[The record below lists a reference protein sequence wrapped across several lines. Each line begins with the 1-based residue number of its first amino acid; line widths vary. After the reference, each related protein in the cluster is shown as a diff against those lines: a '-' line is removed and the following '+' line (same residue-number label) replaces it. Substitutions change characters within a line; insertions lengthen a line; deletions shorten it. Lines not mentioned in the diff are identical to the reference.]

1 MKEKLLLRKTC
12 SIYAN
17 DLHFATVMFPYLTKQ
32 IKNAWLYYQ
41 SLLQNCKIS
50 EAREVCPVQCI
61 IAGAPPVGP
70 VEAFYIPM
78 KGAKHAGP

>member
-1 MKEKLLLRKTC
+1 MKNT
-12 SIYAN
+12 
-17 DLHFATVMFPYLTKQ
+17 
-32 IKNAWLYYQ
+32 WLYYQ

-50 EAREVCPVQCI
+50 EAWEVCPVQCI